1 MAAIRISGRS
11 ATLSASEANN
21 GVTCQKQMSKYF
33 SFLYRR
39 LLADVCRFSTL
50 SEEKSIRR
58 SRDMIAAIRAVTSSP
73 RMYGTRR
80 RRTSSRPRAPTAS
93 IAAKRSIAVC
103 AVSNSWTSSGRN
115 SSVIIWAS
123 ALQFAVDSTQDL

>member
-39 LLADVCRFSTL
+39 LLADVCRFTL

>member
-33 SFLYRR
+33 SFLYPR
-39 LLADVCRFSTL
+39 LLADVCRFTL